1 MGNGV
6 PGVKGVVK
14 GIFGPVGVGM
24 GGVGAGGVGAGG
36 VGAGGVGVG
45 GVGVGV
51 GGIGVGG
58 VGSAVAVPT
67 ASISE
72 PHVLMDDE
80 FSESPEYDACQ

>member
-1 MGNGV
+1 VTVGNGV

-36 VGAGGVGVG
+36 VGEGGV
-45 GVGVGV
+45 
-51 GGIGVGG
+51 GVGG